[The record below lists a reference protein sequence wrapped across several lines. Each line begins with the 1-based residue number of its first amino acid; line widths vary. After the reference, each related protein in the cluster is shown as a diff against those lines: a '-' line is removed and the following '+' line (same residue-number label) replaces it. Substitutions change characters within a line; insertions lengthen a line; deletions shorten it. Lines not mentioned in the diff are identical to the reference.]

1 MEIVRDKLWIFGAR
15 AHQDDIYLYNSPETT
30 QNLPNSRITPAEAAL
45 MLDVPNVL
53 MINCDGVPAPFS
65 IDAYGYMESFCRMKN
80 VLWNSTGSSGFR
92 VGNEEAFICELAERY
107 PNVIGTYL
115 DDLFLRFSKEPDSA
129 AKCEALLKDVR
140 EGLNLAPRRMNI
152 YVTWYT
158 HDLDVLDEKLM
169 RYIDGLTL
177 WTWKSEELPLLE
189 ERVKKISEAFPQKKK
204 LLGIYLYD
212 FNSRK
217 PVPNELMEL
226 QCEAALRLLK
236 EKKIDGMVFEANTVM
251 GVGLPSELWLREW
264 LEKVKYMEIPD

>member
-1 MEIVRDKLWIFGAR
+1 MGIVRDKLWIFGAR

-45 MLDVPNVL
+45 MLDIPNVL

-115 DDLFLRFSKEPDSA
+115 DDLFLRFSKEPDSVEKCA
-129 AKCEALLKDVR
+129 AFLKEVR
-140 EGLNLAPRRMNI
+140 NGLDRAPRKMDI

-158 HDLDVLDEKLM
+158 HHMDVLDEKLM
-169 RYIDGLTL
+169 NYIDGLTL

-189 ERVKKISEAFPQKKK
+189 ERVNKIAENFPQKKR

-217 PVPNELMEL
+217 AVPNELMEH
-226 QCEAALRLLK
+226 QCKVALRLLK

>member
-1 MEIVRDKLWIFGAR
+1 MAIVRDKLWIFGAR

-30 QNLPNSRITPAEAAL
+30 TTLPNSRITPAEAAL

-65 IDAYGYMESFCRMKN
+65 IDAYGYMESFCRMKQ

-92 VGNEEAFICELAERY
+92 IGNEEAFICELAERY
-107 PNVIGTYL
+107 PNVVGTYM
-115 DDLFLRFSKEPDSA
+115 DDLFLRFSKEADPA
-129 AKCEALLKDVR
+129 EKCEALLKDVR
-140 EGLNLAPRRMNI
+140 NGLDAAPRRMNI

-158 HDLDVLDEKLM
+158 HDMDVLDERLM

-189 ERVKKISEAFPQKKK
+189 ERINRIAQNFPQKKK

-217 PVPNELMEL
+217 AVPNELMEH
-226 QCEAALRLLK
+226 QCEVALRLLK

-251 GVGLPSELWLREW
+251 GVGLPSELWLRQW
-264 LEKVKYMEIPD
+264 LEKVKHTQIPD

>member
-1 MEIVRDKLWIFGAR
+1 MGIVRDKLWIFGAR

-217 PVPNELMEL
+217 AVPNELMEH
-226 QCEAALRLLK
+226 QCKVALRLLK

-251 GVGLPSELWLREW
+251 GVGLPSELWLRKW
-264 LEKVKYMEIPD
+264 LEEVKYTEIPD